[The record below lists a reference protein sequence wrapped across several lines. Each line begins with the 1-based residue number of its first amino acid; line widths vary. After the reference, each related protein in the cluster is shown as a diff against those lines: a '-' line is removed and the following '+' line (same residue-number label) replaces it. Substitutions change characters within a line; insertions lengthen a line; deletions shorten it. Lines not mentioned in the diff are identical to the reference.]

1 MFITPMQPLD
11 GIRSIQDSEIQKDA
25 VSSSTPFKS
34 IFENAVNNVKDSENQ
49 VAMDTE
55 ALALGN
61 VDDLHTLGINSTKAY
76 LSVRLLVEMR
86 NKALDAYSELM
97 RINL

>member
-1 MFITPMQPLD
+1 MFITPMQPLN
-11 GIRSIQDSEIQKDA
+11 GMGKISELETEKVA
-25 VSSSTPFKS
+25 VSGSTPFKS
-34 IFENAVNNVKDSENQ
+34 IFENAINNVKETEDQ
-49 VAMDTE
+49 VARDTE
-55 ALALGN
+55 ALALGD

-76 LSVRLLVEMR
+76 LSGRLLVEMR

>member
-1 MFITPMQPLD
+1 MFITPMQPLN
-11 GIRSIQDSEIQKDA
+11 EIHSNQAQMPDKEIA
-25 VSSSTPFKS
+25 ESSNPFKVV
-34 IFENAVNNVKDSENQ
+34 FENAINDVKETENQ
-49 VAMDTE
+49 AVADTE
-55 ALALGN
+55 ALALGD

>member
-11 GIRSIQDSEIQKDA
+11 GIRAIQDSEIQKDA

-34 IFENAVNNVKDSENQ
+34 IFENAVNNVKESENQ

-76 LSVRLLVEMR
+76 LSVRLLVELR